1 MEKALDLDLYAEQPL
16 EGLEAEELP
25 VAAAHGS
32 WSTVSTLSSYG
43 GSIATLGS
51 FACSG

>member
-1 MEKALDLDLYAEQPL
+1 MEEPLDLDLYAEQPL

-25 VAAAHGS
+25 TAAAHGS

-43 GSIATLGS
+43 GSIATLAC
-51 FACSG
+51 FACQG